1 MTKELYFSESVV
13 QRHLSSETQIELKKA
28 CQWVDSYLE
37 IRIINTRI
45 EKYMKYLS
53 DKKSF
58 DSLDDAKKYILTI
71 KEVEEFLI
79 VYRAFK
85 NERNEKIIAKVK
97 DVVSG
102 KYYRI
107 EGISQEREVSRDFL
121 HELSIAARLKKSGLE
136 VDIESE
142 CDVVTSFENRKVYIE
157 CKRVRSEEQ
166 LYKRIKNANLQ
177 IKNRIGL
184 KKLSSCGYIVI
195 DVTDLLTKSIDIEY
209 FNDKKHFSSLSLDKI
224 KVFSNNYGEA
234 IRKRVDSKV
243 YGVIL
248 YSHLLGVVKNLA
260 PEKKSSPLNMA
271 VLYAIECNGK
281 TEVKEFNS
289 KFLKFF
295 L

>member
-13 QRHLSSETQIELKKA
+13 QRHISSETKIELKKA
-28 CQWVDSYLE
+28 CQWVDSYLG

-45 EKYMKYLS
+45 EQYMKYLS

-85 NERNEKIIAKVK
+85 NEKNEKIIAKVK
-97 DVVSG
+97 NVVSG

-166 LYKRIKNANLQ
+166 LYKRIKSANSQ
-177 IKNRIGL
+177 IIKRIGL
-184 KKLSSCGYIVI
+184 KKAFSCAYLVI
-195 DVTDLLTKSIDIEY
+195 DITDLLTKSFDIEH
-209 FNDKKHFSSLSLDKI
+209 FNDKKHFSSVSLDKI
-224 KVFSNNYGEA
+224 KVFSANHGES
-234 IRKRVDSKV
+234 IRKKVDNKV
-243 YGVIL
+243 YGVIF
-248 YSHLLGVVKNLA
+248 YSHFLGVLSNLTSEIKGR
-260 PEKKSSPLNMA
+260 PFNIGVFYTL
-271 VLYAIECNGK
+271 ECNGK
-281 TEVKEFNS
+281 IEVKKFNG
-289 KFLKFF
+289 KFLQYFV
-295 L
+295 